1 MFVSQLLDS
10 FIAKDLLRLM
20 AEKPHIYSCDTRQGL
35 SALKKEALSLS
46 IKYIHSFKGIYHQ
59 AKLTGICIGSHWW
72 HEHNSI
78 TDETTALQDLLLL
91 ASRVSSTDFHVLDL
105 NDKGLR
111 QTIQIC
117 LVKGFE
123 NGIRLG
129 QKIAQIHEPT
139 NTPITTA
146 SLHALLIQLS
156 PRQQKTTQMA
166 PQRITKQLG
175 RQIRIRRLKN
185 TRQITK
191 C

>member
-1 MFVSQLLDS
+1 M
-10 FIAKDLLRLM
+10 
-20 AEKPHIYSCDTRQGL
+20 
-35 SALKKEALSLS
+35 
-46 IKYIHSFKGIYHQ
+46 
-59 AKLTGICIGSHWW
+59 
-72 HEHNSI
+72 
-78 TDETTALQDLLLL
+78 L

-129 QKIAQIHEPT
+129 QKIAQIHEQT